1 MKNNVIR
8 KILLGILISI
18 SIAFIIISISIFFD
32 SRKFISITG
41 SIILMMGI
49 CLPITLSAFI
59 YIKNLSNI
67 SKKYKVMRRVVK
79 VLLFFYVLLLFSGL
93 FMIHIREQEFKISM
107 NISNYVKMNSNVIP
121 FKTIIW
127 YLQSYFEHSITLRT
141 MILNIF
147 GNMILLAP
155 MGILLPILSIKQRQ
169 FKNFISTI
177 LLIIVTIEVL
187 QLFTNTGR
195 FDIDDFI
202 LNISGAVMFY
212 GLYYLKFT
220 QTILKKIYCI

>member
-32 SRKFISITG
+32 SRKFVSITG
-41 SIILMMGI
+41 SIILMIGI

-67 SKKYKVMRRVVK
+67 SKKYKVMKRVVK
-79 VLLFFYVLLLFSGL
+79 VLLFFYVLLLFIGL

-141 MILNIF
+141 MILNLF

-195 FDIDDFI
+195 FDIDDLI
-202 LNISGAVMFY
+202 LNISGAVIFY